1 MHAARPYAAAFA
13 ARFMLLLQYR
23 AAALA
28 GFATQCWW
36 GGIKVMVYAAFF
48 AGAPAAAGGS
58 LTLAQTITYTWLA
71 QALLALVPWSGDPEI
86 GQAVRSGAI
95 GYDRLRPLDTYA
107 WWYARAAAWMTARA
121 LPRAALM
128 LAFAGVALPL
138 MGLETWSWR
147 PPPNLTQ
154 AGLFSVSA
162 VLLVALSSSW
172 VMLLNLAAV
181 RLLDERGVNALT
193 ASVIIVFSGNLL
205 PLPLFPDWM
214 QGFLFVQPFA
224 GMLDI
229 PVRIYSGALTGEQ
242 ALAGLALQAGWTVAF
257 IVLGRLAMHR
267 VMGRLQMQGG

>member
-1 MHAARPYAAAFA
+1 MDAARPYTAAFA

-48 AGAPAAAGGS
+48 AAAPAAAGS
-58 LTLAQTITYTWLA
+58 LSLSQTITYIWLA

-95 GYDRLRPLDTYA
+95 GYDRLRPLDTYG

-128 LAFAGVALPL
+128 LAFAGVLLPL
-138 MGLETWSWR
+138 IGLEAWSWR
-147 PPPNLTQ
+147 PPQSPLQ
-154 AGLFSVSA
+154 AGLFAVSVI
-162 VLLVALSSSW
+162 LLVALSSAW

-181 RLLDERGVNALT
+181 RFLDERGVNALT
-193 ASVIIVFSGNLL
+193 ASAIIVFSGNLL

-229 PVRIYSGALTGEQ
+229 PVRIYSGDLTGQ
-242 ALAGLALQAGWTVAF
+242 RALAGLALQAGWTLAF
-257 IVLGRLAMHR
+257 IALGRFWMRR

>member
-1 MHAARPYAAAFA
+1 MDAVRPYAAAFA
-13 ARFMLLLQYR
+13 ARFMLMLQYR

-36 GGIKVMVYAAFF
+36 GGIKVMVFAAFYAA
-48 AGAPAAAGGS
+48 APEAAGS
-58 LTLAQTITYTWLA
+58 LSLSQTITYIWLA
-71 QALLALVPWSGDPEI
+71 QALLALVPWGGDPEI

-95 GYDRLRPLDTYA
+95 GYDRLRPIDTYG

-128 LAFAGVALPL
+128 LAFAGVLLPL
-138 MGLETWSWR
+138 VGLGTWSWR
-147 PPPNLTQ
+147 PPPNLVQ
-154 AGLFSVSA
+154 ACLFGASA
-162 VLLVALSSSW
+162 ILLVALSSAW

-181 RLLDERGVNALT
+181 RFLDERGVNALT
-193 ASVIIVFSGNLL
+193 SSLIIVFSGNLL

-229 PVRIYSGALTGEQ
+229 PVRIYSGDLTGSW
-242 ALAGLALQAGWTVAF
+242 ALAGLGLQAGWTLAFVA
-257 IVLGRLAMHR
+257 LGRLWMRQA
-267 VMGRLQMQGG
+267 MGRLQMQGG

>member
-1 MHAARPYAAAFA
+1 MDAARPYTAAFA

-48 AGAPAAAGGS
+48 AAAPAAAGS
-58 LTLAQTITYTWLA
+58 LSLSQTITYIWLA
-71 QALLALVPWSGDPEI
+71 QALLALVPWGGDPEI

-95 GYDRLRPLDTYA
+95 GYDRLRPLDTYG
-107 WWYARAAAWMTARA
+107 WWYARAAAWMTARV

-128 LAFAGVALPL
+128 LAFAGVLLPL
-138 MGLETWSWR
+138 IGLEAWSWR
-147 PPPNLTQ
+147 PPQSPLQ
-154 AGLFSVSA
+154 AGLFAVSVI
-162 VLLVALSSSW
+162 LLVALSSAW

-181 RLLDERGVNALT
+181 RFLDERGVNALT
-193 ASVIIVFSGNLL
+193 ASAIIVFSGNLL

-229 PVRIYSGALTGEQ
+229 PVRIYSGDLTGQ
-242 ALAGLALQAGWTVAF
+242 RALAGLTLQAGWTLAF
-257 IVLGRLAMHR
+257 IALGRFWMRR
-267 VMGRLQMQGG
+267 VMGRLQIQGG

>member
-1 MHAARPYAAAFA
+1 MDAVRPYGAAFA

-48 AGAPAAAGGS
+48 AAAPAAAGS
-58 LTLAQTITYTWLA
+58 LSLSQTITYIWLA

-95 GYDRLRPLDTYA
+95 GYDRLRPLDTYG
-107 WWYARAAAWMTARA
+107 WWYARAAAWMTARV

-128 LAFAGVALPL
+128 LAFAGVLLPL
-138 MGLETWSWR
+138 IGLEAWSWR
-147 PPPNLTQ
+147 PPQSPLQ
-154 AGLFSVSA
+154 AGLFAVSVI
-162 VLLVALSSSW
+162 LLVALSSAW

-181 RLLDERGVNALT
+181 RFLDERGVNALT
-193 ASVIIVFSGNLL
+193 SSAIIVFSGNLL

-229 PVRIYSGALTGEQ
+229 PVRIYSGDLTGQ
-242 ALAGLALQAGWTVAF
+242 RALAGLALQAGWTLAF
-257 IVLGRLAMHR
+257 IALGRFWMRR

>member
-1 MHAARPYAAAFA
+1 MDAVRPYAAAFA
-13 ARFMLLLQYR
+13 ARFLLLLQYR

-36 GGIKVMVYAAFF
+36 GGIKVMVYGAFYAA
-48 AGAPAAAGGS
+48 APAAAGSMS
-58 LTLAQTITYTWLA
+58 LSQTITYIWLA
-71 QALLALVPWSGDPEI
+71 QALLALVPWGGDPEI

-95 GYDRLRPLDTYA
+95 GYDRLRPIDTYG
-107 WWYARAAAWMTARA
+107 WWYARAAAWMTARVA
-121 LPRAALM
+121 PRAALM
-128 LAFAGVALPL
+128 LAFAGVLLPL
-138 MGLETWSWR
+138 IGLEAWSWR
-147 PPPNLTQ
+147 PPPNLAQ
-154 AGLFSVSA
+154 ACLFGASA
-162 VLLVALSSSW
+162 ILLVALSSAW

-193 ASVIIVFSGNLL
+193 SSVIIVFSGNLL

-229 PVRIYSGALTGEQ
+229 PVRIYSGDLTGSR
-242 ALAGLALQAGWTVAF
+242 ALAGLALQAGWTLAFVA
-257 IVLGRLAMHR
+257 LGRAWMRR

>member
-1 MHAARPYAAAFA
+1 LDAARPYAAAFA

-48 AGAPAAAGGS
+48 AAAPAAAGS
-58 LTLAQTITYTWLA
+58 LSLSQTITYIWLA

-95 GYDRLRPLDTYA
+95 GYDRLRPLDTYG
-107 WWYARAAAWMTARA
+107 WWYARAAAWMTARV

-128 LAFAGVALPL
+128 LAFAGVLLPL
-138 MGLETWSWR
+138 IGLEAWSWR
-147 PPPNLTQ
+147 PPQSPLQ
-154 AGLFSVSA
+154 ASLFAVSA
-162 VLLVALSSSW
+162 ILLVALSSAW

-181 RLLDERGVNALT
+181 RFLDERGVNALT
-193 ASVIIVFSGNLL
+193 ASAIIVFSGNLL

-229 PVRIYSGALTGEQ
+229 PVRIYSGDLTGQ
-242 ALAGLALQAGWTVAF
+242 RALAGLALQAGWTLAF
-257 IVLGRLAMHR
+257 IALGRFWMRR

>member
-1 MHAARPYAAAFA
+1 MDAARPYAAAFA

-48 AGAPAAAGGS
+48 AAAPAAAGS
-58 LTLAQTITYTWLA
+58 LSLSQTITYIWLA

-95 GYDRLRPLDTYA
+95 GYDRLRPLDTYG
-107 WWYARAAAWMTARA
+107 WWYARAAAWMTARV

-128 LAFAGVALPL
+128 LAFAGVLLPL
-138 MGLETWSWR
+138 IGLEAWSWR
-147 PPPNLTQ
+147 PPQSLLQ
-154 AGLFSVSA
+154 ASLFAVSA
-162 VLLVALSSSW
+162 ILLVALSSAW

-181 RLLDERGVNALT
+181 RFLDERGVNALT
-193 ASVIIVFSGNLL
+193 ASAIIVFSGNLL

-229 PVRIYSGALTGEQ
+229 PVRIYSGDLTGQ
-242 ALAGLALQAGWTVAF
+242 RALAGLALQAGWTLAF
-257 IVLGRLAMHR
+257 ITLGRFWMRR

>member
-1 MHAARPYAAAFA
+1 MDAARPYAAAFA

-48 AGAPAAAGGS
+48 AAAPAAAGS
-58 LTLAQTITYTWLA
+58 LSLSQTITYIWLA

-95 GYDRLRPLDTYA
+95 GYDRLRPLDTYG
-107 WWYARAAAWMTARA
+107 WWYARAAAWMTARV

-128 LAFAGVALPL
+128 LAFAGVLLPL
-138 MGLETWSWR
+138 IGLEAWSWR
-147 PPPNLTQ
+147 PPQSPLQ
-154 AGLFSVSA
+154 ASLFAVSA
-162 VLLVALSSSW
+162 ILLVALSSAW

-181 RLLDERGVNALT
+181 RFLDERGVNALT
-193 ASVIIVFSGNLL
+193 ASAIIVFSGNLL

-229 PVRIYSGALTGEQ
+229 PVRIYSGDLTGQ
-242 ALAGLALQAGWTVAF
+242 RALAGLALQAGWTLAF
-257 IVLGRLAMHR
+257 ITLGRFWMRR

>member
-1 MHAARPYAAAFA
+1 MDAARPYAAAFA

-48 AGAPAAAGGS
+48 AAAPAAAGS
-58 LTLAQTITYTWLA
+58 LSLSQTITYIWLA

-95 GYDRLRPLDTYA
+95 GYDRLRPLDTYG
-107 WWYARAAAWMTARA
+107 WWYARAAAWMTARV

-128 LAFAGVALPL
+128 LAFAGVLLPL
-138 MGLETWSWR
+138 IGLEAWSWR
-147 PPPNLTQ
+147 PPQSPAQ
-154 AGLFSVSA
+154 AGLFAASA
-162 VLLVALSSSW
+162 VLLVALSSAW

-181 RLLDERGVNALT
+181 RFLDERGVNALT

-229 PVRIYSGALTGEQ
+229 PVRIYSGDLTGQ
-242 ALAGLALQAGWTVAF
+242 RALAGLALQAGWTLAF
-257 IVLGRLAMHR
+257 IALGRFWMRR

>member
-1 MHAARPYAAAFA
+1 MDAARPYAAAFA

-48 AGAPAAAGGS
+48 AAAPAAAGS
-58 LTLAQTITYTWLA
+58 LSLSQTITYIWLA

-95 GYDRLRPLDTYA
+95 GYDRLRPLDTYG
-107 WWYARAAAWMTARA
+107 WWYARAAAWMTARV

-128 LAFAGVALPL
+128 LAFAGVLLPL
-138 MGLETWSWR
+138 IGLEAWSWR
-147 PPPNLTQ
+147 PPQSPLQ
-154 AGLFSVSA
+154 ASLFAVSA
-162 VLLVALSSSW
+162 TLLVALSSAW

-181 RLLDERGVNALT
+181 RFLDERGVNALT
-193 ASVIIVFSGNLL
+193 SSAIIVFSGNLL

-229 PVRIYSGALTGEQ
+229 PVRIYSGDLTGQ
-242 ALAGLALQAGWTVAF
+242 RALAGLALQAGWTLAF
-257 IVLGRLAMHR
+257 ITLGRFWMRR

>member
-1 MHAARPYAAAFA
+1 MDAARPYAAAFA

-48 AGAPAAAGGS
+48 AAAPAAAGS
-58 LTLAQTITYTWLA
+58 LSLSQTITYIWLA

-95 GYDRLRPLDTYA
+95 GYDRLRPLDTYG
-107 WWYARAAAWMTARA
+107 WWYARAAAWMTARV

-128 LAFAGVALPL
+128 LAFAGVLLPL
-138 MGLETWSWR
+138 IGLEAWSWR
-147 PPPNLTQ
+147 PPQSPLQ
-154 AGLFSVSA
+154 ASLFAVSA
-162 VLLVALSSSW
+162 ILLVALSSAW

-181 RLLDERGVNALT
+181 RFLDERGVNALT
-193 ASVIIVFSGNLL
+193 ASAIIVFSGNLL

-229 PVRIYSGALTGEQ
+229 PVRIYSGDLTGQ
-242 ALAGLALQAGWTVAF
+242 RALAGLALQAGWTLAF
-257 IVLGRLAMHR
+257 IALGRFWMRR

>member
-48 AGAPAAAGGS
+48 AAAPAAAGGS

-181 RLLDERGVNALT
+181 RFLDERGVNALT
-193 ASVIIVFSGNLL
+193 GSVIIVFSGNLL

>member
-1 MHAARPYAAAFA
+1 LDAARPYAAAFA

-48 AGAPAAAGGS
+48 AAAPAAAGS
-58 LTLAQTITYTWLA
+58 LSLSQTITYIWLA

-95 GYDRLRPLDTYA
+95 GYDRLRPLDTYG
-107 WWYARAAAWMTARA
+107 WWYARAAAWMTARV

-128 LAFAGVALPL
+128 LAFAGVLLPL
-138 MGLETWSWR
+138 IGLEAWSWR
-147 PPPNLTQ
+147 PPQSPLQ
-154 AGLFSVSA
+154 ASLFAVSA
-162 VLLVALSSSW
+162 TLLVALSSAW

-181 RLLDERGVNALT
+181 RFLDERGVNALT
-193 ASVIIVFSGNLL
+193 SSAIIVFSGNLL

-229 PVRIYSGALTGEQ
+229 PVRIYSGDLTGQ
-242 ALAGLALQAGWTVAF
+242 RALAGLALQAGWTLAF
-257 IVLGRLAMHR
+257 ITLGRFWMRR

>member
-1 MHAARPYAAAFA
+1 MDAARPYAAAFA

-48 AGAPAAAGGS
+48 AAAPAAAGS
-58 LTLAQTITYTWLA
+58 LGLSQTITYIWLA

-95 GYDRLRPLDTYA
+95 GYDRLRPLDTYG

-128 LAFAGVALPL
+128 LAFAGVLLPL
-138 MGLETWSWR
+138 IGLEAWSWR
-147 PPPNLTQ
+147 PPQSPLQ
-154 AGLFSVSA
+154 AGLFAVSVI
-162 VLLVALSSSW
+162 LLVALSSAW

-181 RLLDERGVNALT
+181 RFLDERGVNALT
-193 ASVIIVFSGNLL
+193 ASAIIVFSGNLL

-229 PVRIYSGALTGEQ
+229 PVRIYSGDLTGQ
-242 ALAGLALQAGWTVAF
+242 RALAGLTLQAGWTLAF
-257 IVLGRLAMHR
+257 IALGRFWMRR